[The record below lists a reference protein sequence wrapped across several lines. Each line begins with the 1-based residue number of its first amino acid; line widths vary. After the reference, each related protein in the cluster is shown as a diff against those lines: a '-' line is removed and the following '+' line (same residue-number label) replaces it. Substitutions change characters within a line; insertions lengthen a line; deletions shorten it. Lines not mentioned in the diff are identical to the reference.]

1 MKRILFCV
9 FFSIICIGCF
19 AQMSDSQVMQFYQ
32 KEHKAGTSN
41 GQIVT
46 KLMQRGVQI
55 DQIRRVRDQYQSQ
68 LQTKNGTPTAVTS
81 SGVLRK
87 DNDSQQQ
94 TLTSGNMKLDQT

>member
-1 MKRILFCV
+1 MKRILFFV

-68 LQTKNGTPTAVTS
+68 LQTKNGTPTTVT
-81 SGVLRK
+81 
-87 DNDSQQQ
+87 
-94 TLTSGNMKLDQT
+94 